1 MLLLLLFPGKR
12 VETIQKHLQQVFTE
26 GAWHQ
31 PAVVLLDDLDQV
43 ISAPSPTQEIGGEAL
58 YKLRLAE
65 GETFRTKSETQRA
78 LEGLQQV
85 RQLRSQR
92 YLQDM
97 FGYFYILLSSQSIS
111 HSFLHTATSA
121 WPCKLLFQPFL

>member
-65 GETFRTKSETQRA
+65 GETFRSKRAQRA
-78 LEGLQQV
+78 LEGPRFTTGSTIIIAFTKISARYVWLLLYSQHQQGHANCCFNPFP
-85 RQLRSQR
+85 
-92 YLQDM
+92 DK
-97 FGYFYILLSSQSIS
+97 GEFY
-111 HSFLHTATSA
+111 
-121 WPCKLLFQPFL
+121 